1 MQQDKL
7 GLPKALTSLNSPPP
21 QYQTLHRC
29 EKVRKNLC
37 FMRIIINESY
47 PHPHTF
53 IKSFATGFA
62 KLQHIPA
69 TSHATDAIKACTQS
83 PYVVA
88 YQVTTMP
95 IAVAAKQI
103 MKPFKKSVASA
114 YPFSTGRF
122 ISAGML
128 LASVFNAL
136 AICGYAC
143 AA

>member
-1 MQQDKL
+1 MH
-7 GLPKALTSLNSPPP
+7 T
-21 QYQTLHRC
+21 
-29 EKVRKNLC
+29 
-37 FMRIIINESY
+37 IISEPY
-47 PHPHTF
+47 PHPHAF
-53 IKSFATGFA
+53 IKNFATGFA

-69 TSHATDAIKACTQS
+69 TSHAADAIKACTQS

-88 YQVTTMP
+88 YQVATMP

-103 MKPFKKSVASA
+103 MKPFQKSVASA
-114 YPFSTGRF
+114 YPFSTGRL
-122 ISAGML
+122 ISVGML